1 MSAILCSGYDINNL
15 FPLQTGNSLEV
26 KLGNQIATYTVNSFT
41 NAPVGNYWIVGV
53 TYVSGTVSVSP
64 VTCHAQNLF
73 CFDTT
78 PQPGISPLPT
88 GTNTPTPSAT
98 PRSTVT
104 PTISSTNTPTQTVT
118 PSSSVP
124 VETTISLFT
133 SITDG
138 SSFTGFTSM
147 GNITNVNSAICDK
160 IANDWNFGGSLHKMN
175 TSTLQVGTVIRRF
188 SDNNLVQNS
197 ILVNQI
203 PQGPTIVGSDYWFIQ
218 TDSNG
223 VVISYIQMSDCV
235 ETPTPT
241 PTLSATVTPTNTP
254 TPSITSS
261 VTPTLTVTPTPTTS
275 AVVITGD
282 TFSESFVQSQAPTTA
297 VETAWN
303 TFRASLTGTTYTSF
317 TWSSTNGNSITV
329 SDPTLVQV
337 LADSLRTA
345 TITGVTINDVVWRVG
360 TGCGTPKI
368 GGVAVEFSNIA
379 SCSASSTYALRPMIN
394 NQNWGGTNQS
404 TVGAP
409 SQTITLTFF

>member
-1 MSAILCSGYDINNL
+1 M
-15 FPLQTGNSLEV
+15 
-26 KLGNQIATYTVNSFT
+26 
-41 NAPVGNYWIVGV
+41 
-53 TYVSGTVSVSP
+53 
-64 VTCHAQNLF
+64 
-73 CFDTT
+73 
-78 PQPGISPLPT
+78 
-88 GTNTPTPSAT
+88 
-98 PRSTVT
+98 
-104 PTISSTNTPTQTVT
+104 
-118 PSSSVP
+118 
-124 VETTISLFT
+124 
-133 SITDG
+133 
-138 SSFTGFTSM
+138 
-147 GNITNVNSAICDK
+147 
-160 IANDWNFGGSLHKMN
+160 
-175 TSTLQVGTVIRRF
+175 
-188 SDNNLVQNS
+188 
-197 ILVNQI
+197 NQI

-345 TITGVTINDVVWRVG
+345 TITGVTINDVVWRVLSG
-360 TGCGTPKI
+360 
-368 GGVAVEFSNIA
+368 
-379 SCSASSTYALRPMIN
+379 
-394 NQNWGGTNQS
+394 
-404 TVGAP
+404 
-409 SQTITLTFF
+409 